1 MQTLKPWL
9 IELIWFLL
17 TGVVVF
23 LVILPIRLEIYG
35 FPFERTNIYFIVVFI
50 TFLRWLLLLKTT
62 PFHKIQAVKVIIG
75 VAALWIMLYSIR
87 QFGLFQNFLD
97 EKGIQTIT
105 AHLSESRQIALAK
118 YIPSEFIFFA
128 IGSILVCL
136 MMPFRMLVSVWRTYN
151 LNKS

>member
-1 MQTLKPWL
+1 MQAIKPWL
-9 IELIWFLL
+9 IELIWFAV
-17 TGVVVF
+17 TAVVVC

-35 FPFERTNIYFIVVFI
+35 FPFEKANIYFIAVFI

-62 PFHKIQAVKVIIG
+62 PFHKIQAFKVILGI
-75 VAALWIMLYSIR
+75 VSIWIMLYSIR
-87 QFGLFQNFLD
+87 QFGIFQNFLD

-128 IGSILVCL
+128 VGSIIVCL
-136 MMPFRMLVSVWRTYN
+136 MMPFRMLISVWRTYN

>member
-1 MQTLKPWL
+1 MQALKPWL
-9 IELIWFLL
+9 IELIWFIL
-17 TGVVVF
+17 TGVVVC

-35 FPFERTNIYFIVVFI
+35 FPFERANIYFIIVFI
-50 TFLRWLLLLKTT
+50 TFLRWILLLQST
-62 PFHKIQAVKVIIG
+62 PFHKIQLFKVVLGMGAI
-75 VAALWIMLYSIR
+75 WIMLYSIR

-105 AHLSESRQIALAK
+105 AHLTESRQLALAK

-128 IGSILVCL
+128 VGSIMVSL
-136 MMPFRMLVSVWRTYN
+136 MMPFRMLISVWRTYN